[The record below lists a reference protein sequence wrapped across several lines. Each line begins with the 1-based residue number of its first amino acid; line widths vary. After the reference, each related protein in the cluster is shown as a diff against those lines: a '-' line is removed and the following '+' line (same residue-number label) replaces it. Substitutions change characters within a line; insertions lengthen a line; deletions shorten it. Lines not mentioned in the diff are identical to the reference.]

1 MKKLFIF
8 IILLVIMFQVS
19 SSMFQKAQAEY
30 TLELK
35 YPPIAGVSPEGG
47 LVNYIGYI
55 YRLGLVLVGLA
66 ALFALVFGGFLYMS
80 ESVTK
85 TEEGK
90 KWIWGALGGLLLAL
104 LAYLILYTINPD
116 LVKLSL

>member
-1 MKKLFIF
+1 MKKIF
-8 IILLVIMFQVS
+8 FSIIILFSVLCSLFSVC
-19 SSMFQKAQAEY
+19 QAEY
-30 TLELK
+30 KLELT
-35 YPPIAGVSPEGG
+35 YPPISGATPQGG